1 MGQKINSTP
10 ISSIYYQTGNGTPSH
25 IATIG
30 CVYTDV
36 DTGNMY
42 INKDGL
48 VNWVPFSDS
57 SSSIFGNYLPLS
69 GGTVYGNTI
78 FTSGLTVNYLDFD
91 TTPIVPSPTGG
102 TLYFDSTENALSYKP
117 VTNQNDVTVNLGQE
131 SLIKI
136 YNNLGYQINNGQV
149 LHITGSTIT
158 GGTPTVALANASK
171 LGTVF
176 TVGLAQTS
184 GVATHDIPSGQYGF
198 MTNFGVVRDLNTS
211 AFTAGQEVFLSDT
224 IDGAL
229 TNDPNDIAYTSRV
242 STVGYCLESNATTGK
257 ILVQITNENAVQSL
271 TQLQVNVLLGNTI
284 STGVFNFTG
293 ITLASSNT
301 FNVAPVDAWL
311 VDNTTNPLVPEVLY
325 VKYSGQ
331 TNIPSLYYNTATET
345 YLLLTSAGTITQ
357 QTTFPTPQQ
366 RRQNIYL
373 GKMGHGNRTSLINAF
388 NEPDLDVSP
397 LSQLRDMFTPIK
409 LINENIYPSPNS
421 NLTFNTSSG
430 TLFGLG
436 IGFTTNQLNP
446 SSISVSGN
454 SPTTFQYRTQTGGTA
469 TNRTTIDPANYDLN
483 GVVTSIGSPAK
494 QATNQRIYLLQNG
507 QFRIQYGQTKY
518 ADLTTAIAAVNTEA
532 FTTFSNFRDNAVLIA
547 ILSVRSDAT
556 ILSNIAQAKITFASK
571 FGETVGGTG
580 GISTTTLQQAYDNSA
595 TPEIVTNSAEGAL
608 SIKNGTGNA
617 DNVTRLLEGLNA
629 AGNATSFIRAD
640 GDISG
645 TTIQTNNLTA
655 TTISATTVTANNLNG
670 LSSSATTAVNVNITE
685 ITNAPIDYNITFVGS
700 VSGSNGLGVDSTT
713 LTYNPSIST
722 FKTPVMSASSTIN
735 SGTLTTTTIN
745 GSNNQS
751 GIVVVGSNTV
761 GGSGYVDFIKVTNTS
776 AGATNINKTIRVNNT
791 GAIEFINSTYLAT
804 TFSISDNGIITITS
818 PASVTS
824 NSATNNALNVG
835 TKGQLFDDGNF
846 HIHSNSGSV
855 WINSLDGNP
864 IRLGTQ
870 TNTGNSAVI
879 VDTTTV
885 GHSFFTKVQSGFNV
899 AFGTE
904 ITMDNLKIRINGT
917 GGSGGLVQAGAVS
930 GSFAAYTTLVGNVA
944 GAALQGDTNSGG
956 ITFTTTYQNISG
968 VQKTLSAGGD
978 TTTLHLIDTTNSRI
992 YRITAIHCQG
1002 TTGGYTSIERMS

>member
-1 MGQKINSTP
+1 
-10 ISSIYYQTGNGTPSH
+10 
-25 IATIG
+25 
-30 CVYTDV
+30 
-36 DTGNMY
+36 
-42 INKDGL
+42 
-48 VNWVPFSDS
+48 
-57 SSSIFGNYLPLS
+57 
-69 GGTVYGNTI
+69 
-78 FTSGLTVNYLDFD
+78 
-91 TTPIVPSPTGG
+91 
-102 TLYFDSTENALSYKP
+102 
-117 VTNQNDVTVNLGQE
+117 
-131 SLIKI
+131 
-136 YNNLGYQINNGQV
+136 
-149 LHITGSTIT
+149 
-158 GGTPTVALANASK
+158 
-171 LGTVF
+171 
-176 TVGLAQTS
+176 
-184 GVATHDIPSGQYGF
+184 
-198 MTNFGVVRDLNTS
+198 
-211 AFTAGQEVFLSDT
+211 
-224 IDGAL
+224 
-229 TNDPNDIAYTSRV
+229 
-242 STVGYCLESNATTGK
+242 
-257 ILVQITNENAVQSL
+257 
-271 TQLQVNVLLGNTI
+271 
-284 STGVFNFTG
+284 
-293 ITLASSNT
+293 
-301 FNVAPVDAWL
+301 
-311 VDNTTNPLVPEVLY
+311 
-325 VKYSGQ
+325 
-331 TNIPSLYYNTATET
+331 
-345 YLLLTSAGTITQ
+345 
-357 QTTFPTPQQ
+357 
-366 RRQNIYL
+366 
-373 GKMGHGNRTSLINAF
+373 MGHGNRTSLINAF

-397 LSQLRDMFTPIK
+397 MSQLRDMFTPIK
-409 LINENIYPSPNS
+409 LINENVYPSPNTG
-421 NLTFNTSSG
+421 LTFNTSSG
-430 TLFGLG
+430 TLWGLG

-446 SSISVSGN
+446 SSLSVLGN

-532 FTTFSNFRDNAVLIA
+532 FTTFSNFRDNAVLIG
-547 ILSVRSDAT
+547 ILSIKSDASL
-556 ILSNIAQAKITFASK
+556 LSDITQAKFTFASK

-580 GISTTTLQQAYDNSA
+580 GISTTTLQQAYDNSS
-595 TPEIVTNSAEGAL
+595 TPEITINSTLDGL

-617 DNVTRLLEGLNA
+617 DNVTRLLEGINT

-640 GDISG
+640 GAISG
-645 TTIQTNNLTA
+645 ASITA
-655 TTISATTVTANNLNG
+655 TTFTGNLTG
-670 LSSSATTAVNVNITE
+670 LASSATTASNISITE

-700 VSGSNGLGVDSTT
+700 VSGNNQLNVDSTT
-713 LTYNPSIST
+713 LIYNPSTST
-722 FKTPVMSASSTIN
+722 FKSPNLSATTTVN
-735 SGTLTTTTIN
+735 SGTKTTTTID

-761 GGSGYVDFIKVTNTS
+761 GGSGYVDFIKVTNTA

-846 HIHSNSGSV
+846 HIHSSSGAV
-855 WINSLDGNP
+855 WINSLDGSA

-870 TNTGNSAVI
+870 TNSGNSTVI
-879 VDTTTV
+879 VDTSTV